1 MNGQEKAQT
10 NAPLAFAYDAN
21 AKVLELS
28 RESFNKVCVS
38 YEELILLRKVID
50 AIFEIDKEKEVK

>member
-1 MNGQEKAQT
+1 MNGQEKAQVD
-10 NAPLAFAYDAN
+10 APLAFAYDAK
-21 AKVLELS
+21 AQALVLS

-50 AIFEIDKEKEVK
+50 AIFEIDKEVK